1 MSITANIIELLSS
14 KHMTARQLH
23 QALDCKYEMESI
35 HCVLNTLK
43 KRDCLIVV
51 GKLTE
56 LSATN
61 RKRPSSIYSYKPPIK
76 EVRVYE
82 PKRSRYRAD
91 LSKAIKHKDRY
102 KELLLKKNYLFMM
115 YAKELGLKYDT
126 N

>member
-1 MSITANIIELLSS
+1 MSITARIIDLLST
-14 KHMTARQLH
+14 KHMTARQLYA
-23 QALDCKYEMESI
+23 ALDSSYGMESI

-43 KRDCLIVV
+43 KRDCLTVV

-56 LSATN
+56 ISATN

-76 EVRVYE
+76 EIRVYE

-91 LSKAIKHKDRY
+91 LSRAIKHKDRY
-102 KELLLKKNYLFMM
+102 KELLLKKNYLFML
-115 YAKELGLKYDT
+115 YAKELGLKYET